1 MPGFFDELS
10 TFFERKLRDGN
21 FDRKTFAQATNI
33 PKSILDKVLNK
44 RPYSVNKVIESR
56 PPQITIKSLLL
67 IANHLNCS
75 IDEMLG
81 RNSFIPH
88 VKGDF
93 KQISSEGAM
102 SSVREFISERL
113 QESGLTIFELSK
125 NCGFGKD
132 TFSKFMKGGDSQAA
146 MSTSAVIAIADYFN
160 VPIDGLLG
168 RKHVVVKERTAE
180 IATVTPKFLQGV
192 DKKDLEAIEAIRKT
206 GASVPEARA
215 KGAPPNPQV
224 IKPPRVR

>member
-81 RNSFIPH
+81 RNSFIPQ

-168 RKHVVVKERTAE
+168 RKHVVAKELAAE
-180 IATVTPKFLQGV
+180 IAPIIPKFLQGI
-192 DKKDLEAIEAIRKT
+192 DKKDLEAIEVIKRAGVSAPDT
-206 GASVPEARA
+206 RA
-215 KGAPPNPQV
+215 KSASPNPQV
-224 IKPPRVR
+224 TKPPRVR

>member
-1 MPGFFDELS
+1 MSGFFDKLS
-10 TFFERKLRDGN
+10 IFLEQKLRDGN

-33 PKSILDKVLNK
+33 SKSILDKVLNK

-81 RNSFIPH
+81 RKNYTFDT
-88 VKGDF
+88 KT
-93 KQISSEGAM
+93 KRNQISSEEAM
-102 SSVREFISERL
+102 DALREFISSKL

-132 TFSKFMKGGDSQAA
+132 TFSKFMKGKDSRAV
-146 MSTSAVIAIADYFN
+146 MSTAAVIAVADYFN
-160 VPIDGLLG
+160 VPIDGMLG
-168 RKHVVVKERTAE
+168 RGHLSARSAE
-180 IATVTPKFLQGV
+180 AAITPSTPKILQGFS
-192 DKKDLEAIEAIRKT
+192 KKDIESIEAIRKAGINLT
-206 GASVPEARA
+206 RKSSKSTSTSPGPTKPFQAR
-215 KGAPPNPQV
+215 
-224 IKPPRVR
+224 